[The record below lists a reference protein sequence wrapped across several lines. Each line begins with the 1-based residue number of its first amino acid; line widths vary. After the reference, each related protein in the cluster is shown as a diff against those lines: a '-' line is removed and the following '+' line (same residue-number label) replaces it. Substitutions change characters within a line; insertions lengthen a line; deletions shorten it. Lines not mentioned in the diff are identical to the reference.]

1 MTKKSNNI
9 NTFEN
14 DLKKLQEILEQIESD
29 ELSLEE
35 SITKYKE
42 EWCSQKC
49 QKALEDAKQIIKVLD
64 DEK

>member
-14 DLKKLQEILEQIESD
+14 DLKKLQEILEKIESD
-29 ELSLEE
+29 ELSLED

-42 EWCSQKC
+42 IS
-49 QKALEDAKQIIKVLD
+49 LY
-64 DEK
+64 